1 MSDADH
7 SLYVRVTNK
16 GIVVI
21 VIYVD
26 DLIIGG
32 DSLDAIQDVKTL
44 LQKQFD
50 MKDLGEL
57 RYFLGIEVVR
67 TPDGIWLSQ
76 RQYVLDMMSK
86 YGMVDFKP
94 SAVPLE

>member
-7 SLYVRVTNK
+7 SLYVRVTHK
-16 GIVVI
+16 GMVAI

-26 DLIIGG
+26 DLIIRG
-32 DSLDAIQDVKTL
+32 DILDAIQDVKTL

-57 RYFLGIEVVR
+57 RYFLGIEVVC

-76 RQYVLDMMSK
+76 R
-86 YGMVDFKP
+86 
-94 SAVPLE
+94 